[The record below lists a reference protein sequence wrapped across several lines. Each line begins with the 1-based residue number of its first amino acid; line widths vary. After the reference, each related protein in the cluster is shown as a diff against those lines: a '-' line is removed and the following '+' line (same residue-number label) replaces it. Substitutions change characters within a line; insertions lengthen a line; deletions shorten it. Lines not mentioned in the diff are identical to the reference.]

1 MMVTSSI
8 DTTCTVWA
16 LETGLP
22 LLSSLS
28 VCLLFVGLFLDS
40 VIITIIDFDLN
51 ILTIKTI
58 TKSSSGQVVGR
69 VSNVNGLVKSQLIA
83 HEKEV
88 TIVIVKIIIMISTI
102 LVT

>member
-16 LETGLP
+16 LETGLS

-69 VSNVNGLVKSQLIA
+69 ASNVNGLVKSQLIA

-88 TIVIVKIIIMISTI
+88 TIVIVKTI

>member
-22 LLSSLS
+22 LLSFLS

-40 VIITIIDFDLN
+40 VIIDCDLN

-58 TKSSSGQVVGR
+58 TRSSSGQVVGR

-88 TIVIVKIIIMISTI
+88 TIVIVQIIIVISTI
-102 LVT
+102 MVT